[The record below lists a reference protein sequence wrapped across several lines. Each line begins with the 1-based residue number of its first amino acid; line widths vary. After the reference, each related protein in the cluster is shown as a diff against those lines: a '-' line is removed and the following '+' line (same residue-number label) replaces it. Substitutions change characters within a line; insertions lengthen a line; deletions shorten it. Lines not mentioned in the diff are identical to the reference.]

1 MIPSEPK
8 IIRRICPFTH
18 LQQGYFVDCE
28 RENCELWIN
37 MAGGMCSK
45 KYQALATAALVR
57 AYNGHHALRLE
68 LSENP
73 GP

>member
-1 MIPSEPK
+1 MK
-8 IIRRICPFTH
+8 ICPFGFV
-18 LQQGYFVDCE
+18 QGSSAGWFADCE